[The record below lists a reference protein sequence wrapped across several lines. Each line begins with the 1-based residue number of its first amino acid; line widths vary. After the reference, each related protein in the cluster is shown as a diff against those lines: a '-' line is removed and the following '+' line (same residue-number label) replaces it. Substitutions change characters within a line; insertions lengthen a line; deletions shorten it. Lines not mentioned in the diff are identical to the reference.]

1 MDPPS
6 IFKPRLLRDVFD
18 DGDGDGDGPYFDLE
32 FSLDADTSSGH
43 ENDRGRMSSSS
54 SSSDG
59 LFFLKRVDTSS
70 KPGPLAAKLSHFM
83 LRFRSRIES
92 LSRRRKVEPEE
103 ELIRRGGGGGGV
115 EVIHKYLSKIKP
127 LYVRVSRRYGGDKL
141 RLSGQLAP
149 GGGDREPLPAAKF
162 GRQLSG
168 SPVAEIRRRMRKCR
182 SASAAVA
189 AAPSPPPR
197 MRDGSPVQHE
207 EDGIESAIAH
217 CKRSFHSDKG
227 SDLGLVRSRS
237 DPGGGRSG
245 EPK

>member
-1 MDPPS
+1 MEPPS
-6 IFKPRLLRDVFD
+6 IFKPRLLRDDFD
-18 DGDGDGDGPYFDLE
+18 DGGDGPYFDLE
-32 FSLDADTSSGH
+32 FSLDADTSSGQ
-43 ENDRGRMSSSS
+43 ENDRRRMSSSS

-59 LFFLKRVDTSS
+59 LFFLKRVDSSS
-70 KPGPLAAKLSHFM
+70 KPGPLAAKLSYFV
-83 LRFRSRIES
+83 LRFKSRIKS
-92 LSRRRKVEPEE
+92 LSRHRKVEPEE
-103 ELIRRGGGGGGV
+103 ELVRSGGGV

-127 LYVRVSRRYGGDKL
+127 LYVRVNKL
-141 RLSGQLAP
+141 RLSGHLAP
-149 GGGDREPLPAAKF
+149 GGDREPAPAPAAKF

-189 AAPSPPPR
+189 AAPSPPPWR
-197 MRDGSPVQHE
+197 RDGSLVQHE

-237 DPGGGRSG
+237 DPGSGRSG